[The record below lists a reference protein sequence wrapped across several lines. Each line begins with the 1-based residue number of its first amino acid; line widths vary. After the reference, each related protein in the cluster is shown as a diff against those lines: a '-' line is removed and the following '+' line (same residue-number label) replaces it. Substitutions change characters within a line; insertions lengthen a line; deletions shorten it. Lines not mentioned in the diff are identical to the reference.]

1 MPHRLFVVVMLALV
15 DQVMSC
21 FVLLIIR
28 LHNGPITRND
38 VTEVLAPAGVLSV
51 ITTVFGLAIILLLG
65 HGVLGAIVVVV
76 LAVVG
81 FVGYRAHAVT
91 RRRHQGLTLV
101 HEFVAGGVGAE
112 SLEALA
118 AELLARIRTLLRGGS
133 AELLLFDSNMP
144 GTQEQP
150 VLTARHARALTVGED
165 NRLSISDRDNR
176 PHRLDTDPGAN
187 Q

>member
-1 MPHRLFVVVMLALV
+1 M
-15 DQVMSC
+15 
-21 FVLLIIR
+21 
-28 LHNGPITRND
+28 
-38 VTEVLAPAGVLSV
+38 

-76 LAVVG
+76 LAAVG

-118 AELLARIRTLLRGGS
+118 AELLTRIRTLLRGGS
-133 AELLLFDSNMP
+133 AELLLLDSNVP

-150 VLTARHARALTVGED
+150 VLTARHARALAVGED

-176 PHRLDTDPGAN
+176 PQRLDTDSRAN